1 MTIPH
6 NKICPEAISNAN
18 KGSIE
23 AQTIINF
30 YLAHHVDVDQVMRI
44 LYHVAYTSKYTQ
56 LELPILVVME
66 EKPWGSQCY
75 PIDA

>member
-1 MTIPH
+1 
-6 NKICPEAISNAN
+6 
-18 KGSIE
+18 
-23 AQTIINF
+23 
-30 YLAHHVDVDQVMRI
+30 MRI

-66 EKPWGSQCY
+66 EKPWGSYFKLQCY